1 MLGWFILDTQSASR
15 HLFIEAF
22 LIGRSPHCE
31 RFLFATFVF
40 FALDSSKLKK
50 KTKTFGYR
58 NFIHVDHIEP
68 DMLLTNLQNVTPPK
82 RNCRSPRTVEF
93 LTMYLES
100 ISQLRHKQGNRKRV
114 TTKCESICGKHWA
127 HAWFT
132 RVY

>member
-31 RFLFATFVF
+31 RFLFATFEF

-68 DMLLTNLQNVTPPK
+68 DMLRICK
-82 RNCRSPRTVEF
+82 
-93 LTMYLES
+93 M
-100 ISQLRHKQGNRKRV
+100 LRRPSGIAGRR
-114 TTKCESICGKHWA
+114 E
-127 HAWFT
+127 
-132 RVY
+132 R